1 MKEMKTKFL
10 TASQSINRSGGQGRN
25 IKEQAFDYID
35 LYAHMSGLFAWRDA
49 LLSALFYCSALLSAL
64 FCYGALKWLSH
75 R

>member
-49 LLSALFYCSALLSAL
+49 LLSALLLQRYFVGALLLRCPEMA
-64 FCYGALKWLSH
+64 
-75 R
+75 